1 MKAKSE
7 WATDKQSALGDAFG
21 GLLIEYVAYSTAVQ
35 GLPACEHIVT
45 ADKLASIM
53 SVHDSLMSPAQVSN
67 MFGVYENDLQING
80 YSIIKMLTEAAA
92 AYENGDFEIHG
103 YLLGR
108 IMQLVNLPK
117 PTMKSEETV
126 LTATSKGD
134 MSDAAEMIQGFM
146 SGVGIVGSHYQDI
159 LVCIYEADQAAL
171 ELYADLQIWQE
182 AWQDKSLFEGLFA
195 VVFGVAFVQAVQ
207 SQVEPACQ
215 NAFSK
220 VDMSPMD
227 KVTAIVEDPMAH
239 LNVVG
244 GDIVLNGLPI
254 TDGIT
259 AAFTA
264 YQNNDMFAFGE
275 NIGAALTGASLEYI
289 M

>member
-1 MKAKSE
+1 MQAKAE

-45 ADKLASIM
+45 ADKLTDIM
-53 SVHDSLMSPAQVSN
+53 SVHASLTSPAQVSN

-80 YSIIKMLTEAAA
+80 YSILKMLTEAAA
-92 AYENGDFEIHG
+92 AYENGDFEMHG

-117 PTMKSEETV
+117 PTMKSEENV

-134 MSDAAEMIQGFM
+134 LSNAAEMVQGFM

-159 LVCIYEADQAAL
+159 LICIYEADQAAL

-215 NAFSK
+215 NAFGK

-264 YQNNDMFAFGE
+264 Y
-275 NIGAALTGASLEYI
+275 
-289 M
+289 

>member
-1 MKAKSE
+1 MQAKAE
-7 WATDKQSALGDAFG
+7 WATDKKAALGDALG

-45 ADKLASIM
+45 GDKLNSIM
-53 SVHDSLMSPAQVSN
+53 ADHDTLMSPAQVSSI
-67 MFGVYENDLQING
+67 FGVYENDLQING
-80 YSIIKMLTEAAA
+80 YSILQMLTEAAA
-92 AYENGDFEIHG
+92 AYENGDFEQHG

-108 IMQLVNLPK
+108 IMQLVKLPK
-117 PTMKSEETV
+117 PTMKSNETA
-126 LTATSKGD
+126 LTANSKGD
-134 MSDAAEMIQGFM
+134 MSDAAEMVQGFL

-159 LVCIYEADQAAL
+159 LICIYEADQAAL

-182 AWQDKSLFEGLFA
+182 AWEDKSLFEGLFA
-195 VVFGVAFVQAVQ
+195 VVFGVAFVQAVK

-215 NAFSK
+215 NAFGK
-220 VDMSPMD
+220 VDMTPMD
-227 KVTAIVEDPMAH
+227 KITAIVEDPMTH

-244 GDIVLNGLPI
+244 GDIVLNGQPI
-254 TDGIT
+254 TEGIT

-264 YQNNDMFAFGE
+264 YKNDDMFAFGE
-275 NIGAALTGASLEYI
+275 NIGAALTGASFEYI